1 MHLLSTRPGG
11 FVEDE
16 SIVTRLD
23 QTPAD
28 IVILS
33 SADTTLALLS
43 SAVAALAGASADFPS
58 VRLANLLYLR
68 QPASLDLYV
77 DEVLRHAR
85 VVIVDH
91 LGSES
96 AWPYGIEQIGSLAR
110 RKGQRLAMFSGDL
123 QEDPHLLA
131 RSTLPAAACRQLWQ
145 YLRSGGAAN
154 AREFLKATV
163 YHGLDRGDAPLP
175 PRTLPQ
181 AAVHVPPALFE
192 NAPNPAQVQAHDVA
206 GIDDLQ
212 RAWTPGAPTVALV
225 FYRSHLLAG
234 NTAAFHAMALS
245 LQQRGM
251 NPLPVAL
258 DSLKDPLCLA
268 TLRQLCEDH
277 AVQLVLNTT
286 AFSALES
293 GTALAGDAPVLQV
306 IASGGNREDWWADS
320 QGLRPRDIA
329 MQVVLPE
336 MDGRIITRAISF
348 KGLSHRCAF
357 TQADVVAYQPEPD
370 RVDFVADLA
379 WRWCRL
385 RSLPARDKRL
395 ALVLPG

>member
-1 MHLLSTRPGG
+1 
-11 FVEDE
+11 
-16 SIVTRLD
+16 
-23 QTPAD
+23 
-28 IVILS
+28 
-33 SADTTLALLS
+33 
-43 SAVAALAGASADFPS
+43 
-58 VRLANLLYLR
+58 
-68 QPASLDLYV
+68 
-77 DEVLRHAR
+77 
-85 VVIVDH
+85 
-91 LGSES
+91 
-96 AWPYGIEQIGSLAR
+96 
-110 RKGQRLAMFSGDL
+110 
-123 QEDPHLLA
+123 
-131 RSTLPAAACRQLWQ
+131 
-145 YLRSGGAAN
+145 
-154 AREFLKATV
+154 
-163 YHGLDRGDAPLP
+163 
-175 PRTLPQ
+175 
-181 AAVHVPPALFE
+181 
-192 NAPNPAQVQAHDVA
+192 
-206 GIDDLQ
+206 
-212 RAWTPGAPTVALV
+212 
-225 FYRSHLLAG
+225 
-234 NTAAFHAMALS
+234 MALS

-395 ALVLPG
+395 ALVLANYPGSEGRIGSGVGLDTPASVIAILQHLAAEGHELGDPRSCPPMARR